1 VTSKDGPIIP
11 ADDLEIEG
19 RVLTEIASRGNT
31 QLNDFSGRGR
41 RH

>member
-19 RVLTEIASRGNT
+19 RVTEIAARGNT